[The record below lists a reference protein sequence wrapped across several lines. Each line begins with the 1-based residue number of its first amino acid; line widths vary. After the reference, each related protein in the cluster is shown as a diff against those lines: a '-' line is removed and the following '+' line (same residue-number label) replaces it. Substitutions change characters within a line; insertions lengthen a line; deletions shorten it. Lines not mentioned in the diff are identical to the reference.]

1 MSETV
6 DKVAQQLLASIE
18 KSQSDSDVIEA
29 KPAKAKAKKPK
40 AKAKKVEATASND
53 VDVRKIVRDAMAL
66 GPESMP
72 SRGVVTGRLRW
83 PD

>member
-6 DKVAQQLLASIE
+6 DKVAKQLLASIE
-18 KSQSDSDVIEA
+18 KSQVSGEA
-29 KPAKAKAKKPK
+29 AVETKPAKAKAR
-40 AKAKKVEATASND
+40 AKAKKTESVAVQND

-66 GPESMP
+66 GEESMP